1 MCERPCSQQPHYP
14 QEPEAQTS
22 IYRRWT
28 SKTGGGGG
36 EDCAA
41 TERYSALK
49 RKETRWPGLNLVDIL
64 LREISQSQ
72 NCKNRVSPF
81 LCGAWSSQIHGHGE
95 QTESLLG
102 LGQREED
109 CGMDVEFEIYKAVTF
124 TLHVI
129 FFFFTTIKKKKK
141 SAADWQKVANC

>member
-1 MCERPCSQQPHYP
+1 MFTATALPTGARSSDVHL
-14 QEPEAQTS
+14 QTMDEQNG
-22 IYRRWT
+22 
-28 SKTGGGGG
+28 GGGGG

-41 TERYSALK
+41 TERHSALK
-49 RKETRWPGLNLVDIL
+49 RRETRWPGLNLVDIL

-109 CGMDVEFEIYKAVTF
+109 CGMDVEFEVYKTVTF

-129 FFFFTTIKKKKK
+129 FFLPPLKKKRNQLQIGKR
-141 SAADWQKVANC
+141 SLIVEAE